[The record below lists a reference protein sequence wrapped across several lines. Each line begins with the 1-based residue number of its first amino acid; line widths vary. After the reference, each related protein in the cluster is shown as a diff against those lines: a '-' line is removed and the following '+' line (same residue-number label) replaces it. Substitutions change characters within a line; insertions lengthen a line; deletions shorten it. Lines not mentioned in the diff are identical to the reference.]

1 MRLFDLH
8 SHWGTESGYVLRTQD
23 ALAQQK
29 ATWNSTP
36 KYDTEEEMAAYL
48 RANNVRTILD
58 FGFTKN
64 LSIEQVQPLHDYA
77 IATQARFPDCIFGN
91 WIQLDPRLG
100 QAGADEFERCILASK
115 GFVGFCVSSSGTGFP
130 ASDPIYHPFYEVA
143 MAHNRP
149 VLVLVGHTGA
159 GAGLRGG
166 GGIKLDLCHPRY
178 VDELAIDFPDMQ
190 IVTGRPAWPWQD
202 EMISIMIHKPNVW
215 SELHGWSPKYLT
227 DPFKKEIRSRL
238 KDRVMFGADYP
249 LFRYERL
256 VSDWKELG
264 YTDDILARVFHRNAE
279 RLFSI
284 EEGQS

>member
-130 ASDPIYHPFYEVA
+130 ASDPI
-143 MAHNRP
+143 
-149 VLVLVGHTGA
+149 
-159 GAGLRGG
+159 
-166 GGIKLDLCHPRY
+166 
-178 VDELAIDFPDMQ
+178 
-190 IVTGRPAWPWQD
+190 
-202 EMISIMIHKPNVW
+202 
-215 SELHGWSPKYLT
+215 
-227 DPFKKEIRSRL
+227 
-238 KDRVMFGADYP
+238 
-249 LFRYERL
+249 
-256 VSDWKELG
+256 
-264 YTDDILARVFHRNAE
+264 
-279 RLFSI
+279 
-284 EEGQS
+284 